1 MLKLQKEDYK
11 SNALKDFARLYER
24 ESGKQLWECIFMM
37 LKQKRKQFQKYC
49 CESRQPQA
57 HDLF

>member
-24 ESGKQLWECIFMM
+24 ESGKQ
-37 LKQKRKQFQKYC
+37 FQKYC

-57 HDLF
+57 HDLS